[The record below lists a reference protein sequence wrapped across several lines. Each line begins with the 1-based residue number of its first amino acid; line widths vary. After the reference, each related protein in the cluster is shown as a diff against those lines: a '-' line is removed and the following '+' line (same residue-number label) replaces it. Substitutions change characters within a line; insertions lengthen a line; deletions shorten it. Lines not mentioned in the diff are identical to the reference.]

1 MKKLFAIGFL
11 LFTAIS
17 YATHTD
23 GATNFDR
30 IVTGSNNYGT
40 DPNSSADITLS
51 NDEYIDNATDG
62 TIDLYATTVKC
73 ADDLYVTD
81 NISNLDSIITAFVC
95 KSTVKIMGAATL
107 DEVIIADYVNL
118 DDTLDAKVIIDTIL
132 KVVSTSSFGGNMTIS
147 DYIDCSDTLDVKHAI
162 CTTGVFV
169 TLLKAERIDSLSTVY
184 AKNDSVSIDKSLK
197 VGDWLKVSG
206 RSVFTNKAQCDSID
220 SLGYIWA
227 KGDTL
232 RIDQSLRV
240 GSYCHIGGSGYIG
253 SDLAIL
259 GDIDSLDT
267 ANLKRAVVRDEVY
280 VPVIE
285 SLTNIYA
292 GNDTVSIDK
301 SLKVLDQLKV
311 TGPATFSAKA
321 ILDTIDSLGYVYAKG
336 DTIRIDQCLRIGD
349 FARIGS
355 NAYIGGDLT
364 LLGDIDSLD
373 TANLKRAVVRD
384 EIYVPVIESLTN
396 IYAGGDT
403 VNIDQSLKVGG
414 VVEINDVPVPVAS
427 DASGTAS
434 PKIYYGSL
442 TNPAAT
448 TKFALPA
455 AFTNNVFVFLQMRE
469 TSDDSTCIW
478 TVDSTKATTKDSVF
492 VHCDLLVP
500 TSAADTC
507 LIREKTCVGT
517 GTLYWQ
523 AIAN

>member
-220 SLGYIWA
+220 SLGHIWA

-336 DTIRIDQCLRIGD
+336 DT
-349 FARIGS
+349 
-355 NAYIGGDLT
+355 
-364 LLGDIDSLD
+364 
-373 TANLKRAVVRD
+373 
-384 EIYVPVIESLTN
+384 
-396 IYAGGDT
+396 

-414 VVEINDVPVPVAS
+414 VVEINNVPVPVCS